1 MKEEKMLTWYNRLYI
16 GNNAKKRADR
26 AIRRLNDQKMV
37 RGIYLITL
45 ASNEK
50 NQLDILSAYN
60 LIQPVVYRRCPMVIG
75 IAWGYDE
82 AVELVIHITNES
94 LEKTGKADLRKYLEQ
109 G

>member
-1 MKEEKMLTWYNRLYI
+1 MLTWYNRLYI

-26 AIRRLNDQKMV
+26 AIRRLNEKMV

-94 LEKTGKADLRKYLEQ
+94 LEKTGKADLSKYLEQ